1 MLCKILVQTDGIIL
15 TGNSNLYGRDLVVL
29 ITKQT
34 TLVRL
39 TQHRF
44 ILIQLVRDLFYNKQ
58 WSGFT
63 WKIKQ
68 YATVYQNFISCL
80 YEAQHVSG
88 DTLAIIRSLKLH

>member
-1 MLCKILVQTDGIIL
+1 MLNEPLLLNLTKHRLILIQMVTFTYMLFKILVQTDGIIL

-34 TLVRL
+34 TLIHL

-44 ILIQLVRDLFYNKQ
+44 ILIQLVHDLFCNKQ

-63 WKIKQ
+63 
-68 YATVYQNFISCL
+68 
-80 YEAQHVSG
+80 
-88 DTLAIIRSLKLH
+88 